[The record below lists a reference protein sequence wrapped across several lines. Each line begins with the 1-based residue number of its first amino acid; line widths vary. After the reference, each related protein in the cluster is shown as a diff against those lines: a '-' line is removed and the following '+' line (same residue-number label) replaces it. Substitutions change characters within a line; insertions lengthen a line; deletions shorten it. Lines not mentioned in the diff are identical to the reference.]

1 MTTIAPDAIKLR
13 ALDEET
19 RRAWTVYSERVRELT
34 GEEYALVEDESW
46 TLLQEELGRLEDR
59 RQTLTGSAD

>member
-19 RRAWTVYSERVRELT
+19 RQAWTAYRERVRELT
-34 GEEYALVEDESW
+34 GDEYALVEDESW
-46 TLLQEELGRLEDR
+46 AELQAELARLEDQR
-59 RQTLTGSAD
+59 RTLTGNAD

>member
-19 RRAWTVYSERVRELT
+19 RRAWSVYSERVRELT
-34 GEEYALVEDESW
+34 GEEYARVEDESW
-46 TLLQEELGRLEDR
+46 ALLQEELSRLGDR
-59 RQTLTGSAD
+59 RRTLSENAD

>member
-1 MTTIAPDAIKLR
+1 VTTIAPDAIKLR

-19 RRAWTVYSERVRELT
+19 RRAWTVYSERVHALT

-46 TLLQEELGRLEDR
+46 ALLQEELGRLEDR
-59 RQTLTGSAD
+59 RKALIGSAD

>member
-1 MTTIAPDAIKLR
+1 VTTIAPDAIKLR

-19 RRAWTVYSERVRELT
+19 RRAWTAYNDRVRELT

-46 TLLQEELGRLEDR
+46 AELQDELGRLEDQR
-59 RQTLTGSAD
+59 KTLTGSSD

>member
-13 ALDEET
+13 AIDEET
-19 RRAWTVYSERVRELT
+19 RRAWTVYSERVRELS

-46 TLLQEELGRLEDR
+46 ALLQEELGRLADQR
-59 RQTLTGSAD
+59 KTLTGTAD